1 VRLFLLSVAETAY
14 KMGMC
19 PMLWDATQGNW
30 TATRSSSG
38 MRNSSRGTN
47 ASSASSASG
56 RTRDS
61 RARREGPSPPMRYR
75 NPILPGCYPDP
86 SVCRVGDD
94 YYLVNSSFEFFPGVP
109 IFHSRDLVRWRQIG
123 HCLDRPS
130 QLPLKGVD
138 SSCGIYA
145 PTLRHHDGVFY
156 MTTTNVTA
164 GGNFIVTAQDPA
176 GPWSDPVLVAQ
187 EGIDP
192 SMFFDEDGSVLYTT
206 SAGGALQSRVD
217 VRTGKLLSEP
227 KLIWKGTGGRYPEGP
242 HLYRKDGWVYL
253 LLAEG
258 GTEHGHMVTMARSK
272 SPWGPF
278 EPCPR
283 NPLLTHRSLL
293 SPIQAL
299 GHADLVETPDGH
311 WFAVLLA
318 NRPVGYPP
326 THHLG
331 RETFLCPVRW
341 AEDGF
346 PIFGDDGTFGPRDG
360 VAPPVLAARRDGA
373 PRRLR
378 RAAPRPRLGPLRD
391 IAPGRASLTERPGFL
406 RLRGSADNLDDK
418 AAPAWVG
425 SAPTAFLAPRRDAV
439 EFDPASEREE
449 AGLSVRMN
457 ERHHHEVFV
466 TRAGRSSIV
475 VLRQRVGD
483 LRVETAC
490 RPGRTPRRGAW
501 CFASTPRRRVTL
513 SRAGPRWTTFVPSGR
528 RNRAISRPRW
538 RRVSSASRWPCT
550 RRGTGP
556 CRAPRGL
563 RLVRGPTQGRSPI
576 RVSGGRSCWE
586 SPAAER
592 RPGLFVGSSHC
603 RPKQTQVNAKA
614 LTRQPS
620 AEGA

>member
-1 VRLFLLSVAETAY
+1 
-14 KMGMC
+14 M
-19 PMLWDATQGNW
+19 
-30 TATRSSSG
+30 
-38 MRNSSRGTN
+38 
-47 ASSASSASG
+47 
-56 RTRDS
+56 
-61 RARREGPSPPMRYR
+61 PMRYR

-346 PIFGDDGTFGPRDG
+346 PIFGDDGRLDLEMESPLPFSPPVETAPRDDFD
-360 VAPPVLAARRDGA
+360 A
-373 PRRLR
+373 
-378 RAAPRPRLGPLRD
+378 PRLGLDWAHLRD

-425 SAPTAFLAPRRDAV
+425 RRQRHFSLRAATRL

-466 TRAGRSSIV
+466 TRRDGRPSV

-490 RPGRTPRRGAW
+490 RPLTDAEARGLVLCLDAEAESYAFSCGPSLDDLRPLGKAEPRYL
-501 CFASTPRRRVTL
+501 STEVATGFIGVTL
-513 SRAGPRWTTFVPSGR
+513 AMYATGNGADVERPADFDWFEVLPKEEVPF
-528 RNRAISRPRW
+528 A
-538 RRVSSASRWPCT
+538 
-550 RRGTGP
+550 
-556 CRAPRGL
+556 
-563 RLVRGPTQGRSPI
+563 
-576 RVSGGRSCWE
+576 
-586 SPAAER
+586 
-592 RPGLFVGSSHC
+592 
-603 RPKQTQVNAKA
+603 
-614 LTRQPS
+614 
-620 AEGA
+620 